1 MIHYASGSGA
11 PWNHFLN
18 LFQMKGSGFPLAI
31 AAATLPAALT
41 FYLRWNDIYGDTD
54 ILVDN
59 TAWGGFSFLVGFLV
73 VFRTSQAYNRFWDG
87 CTFMHRLQ
95 AEWLDAC
102 SATIA
107 FTKHSSVEA
116 IVVTEFKHLV
126 VRLFSLLHM
135 FALAYIE
142 GCDDLEEIAAHD
154 LELIDPDG
162 LDQDTWNYVRQCR
175 SSAGRVTMVFQWIQA
190 AIVENISTGVL
201 SIPAPILSRVF
212 QELANG
218 MVALHDAHKISA
230 IPFPFPYAQTCDA
243 LLVTHSCVTP
253 FVTCS
258 KMSDPYW
265 ACLMA
270 FIQVFILWS
279 LNYIAVEIE
288 HPFGGDPND
297 IDSTTLQLDMNLNL
311 LLLLH
316 PACDRTPVLSSKAK
330 IQGLVKMGRAASHGL
345 QEELR
350 TYNEVLTRPRAS
362 KDLRGS
368 RLSGA
373 SFFSFRPGDRSS
385 TVTKNTVNSDDS
397 DSPRASASMTPGGS
411 WRRHTSTASGV
422 VERRESTGRATTT
435 SSYSSSPSSSRQ
447 TRKSSQPNGFHQSS
461 TRPRPSVMQIVGHA
475 LAPRE
480 AKFARSRIAG
490 AGFDAFWD
498 LCEEAGDNEEVP
510 RGSQRG
516 SLAVPPLQM
525 PPPRAMPQGG
535 EDGGCE
541 GEWRWGGGAGQQSSG
556 SRPPRPPGGAGNSCS
571 ADHAPAAPPRGQQRE
586 AVGSAAQS
594 QAGSSPAVSARSAR
608 GPEDRLP
615 PPPRARRP
623 GHGAPSF
630 HRMPGDH
637 DPEPQSPPQADLQA
651 LVPCGSSDGSGASAP
666 APTMP
671 RLQLQSV
678 AAHVESSPW
687 SFHHQTETISRGS
700 SVVSKDVTLP
710 LP

>member
-1 MIHYASGSGA
+1 MIHYSSGSGA
-11 PWNHFLN
+11 PWNHVLN

-31 AAATLPAALT
+31 TCAIVPAGVTL
-41 FYLRWNDIYGDTD
+41 YLSWIDMYGDDD

-107 FTKHSSVEA
+107 FTRHSRVDPK
-116 IVVTEFKHLV
+116 IVKDFKHLT

-142 GCDDLEEIAAHD
+142 GCEELEDVAAHD

-162 LDQDTWNYVRQCR
+162 IDEDTWNYVRQCR
-175 SSAGRVTMVFQWIQA
+175 SSAGRVTLVFEWLQCV
-190 AIVENISTGVL
+190 IVENIKTGVL
-201 SIPAPILSRVF
+201 DIPPPILSRVF
-212 QELANG
+212 QQLANG
-218 MVALHDAHKISA
+218 MVALHDAHKISS

-243 LLVTHSCVTP
+243 MLVMHLCVTP
-253 FVTCS
+253 FVTSS
-258 KMSDPYW
+258 KMSDPWW
-265 ACLMA
+265 ACLLA

-297 IDSTTLQLDMNLNL
+297 IDSTGLQLDMNFNL
-311 LLLLH
+311 LILLH
-316 PACDRTPVLSSKAK
+316 PACERTPTLSSRAK
-330 IQGLVKMGRAASHGL
+330 IHGLVKLGRGASQGL
-345 QEELR
+345 DAGMR
-350 TYNEVLTRPRAS
+350 TYNQVLS
-362 KDLRGS
+362 KEFVDADELQ
-368 RLSGA
+368 
-373 SFFSFRPGDRSS
+373 PGES
-385 TVTKNTVNSDDS
+385 
-397 DSPRASASMTPGGS
+397 SPRASA
-411 WRRHTSTASGV
+411 AS
-422 VERRESTGRATTT
+422 A
-435 SSYSSSPSSSRQ
+435 SSPSKGRQSVDRSPAETSHNGHQRSS
-447 TRKSSQPNGFHQSS
+447 KIMAPSFDDFWNAE
-461 TRPRPSVMQIVGHA
+461 PRDGPE
-475 LAPRE
+475 R
-480 AKFARSRIAG
+480 
-490 AGFDAFWD
+490 
-498 LCEEAGDNEEVP
+498 
-510 RGSQRG
+510 
-516 SLAVPPLQM
+516 
-525 PPPRAMPQGG
+525 PPPRGDDAPC
-535 EDGGCE
+535 DP
-541 GEWRWGGGAGQQSSG
+541 GQRHGSG
-556 SRPPRPPGGAGNSCS
+556 RPPVAPQAPGSQ
-571 ADHAPAAPPRGQQRE
+571 APPVRLMSGPRLSGM
-586 AVGSAAQS
+586 AIGSAAQS
-594 QAGSSPAVSARSAR
+594 QAASSPAVSARSTRAEH
-608 GPEDRLP
+608 GTLRLDS
-615 PPPRARRP
+615 
-623 GHGAPSF
+623 GVGVAPSCY
-630 HRMPGDH
+630 RMQGDH

>member
-1 MIHYASGSGA
+1 MIHYSSGSGA

-556 SRPPRPPGGAGNSCS
+556 SGLQGEQATAAPPTTPRRRPRGGNSGRRWARPRSRRLGPRLPCPRAPPGGRRTGCLPRRAPDDQAMARRRFTGCLGTTTRSRSRPRRRTCSCS
-571 ADHAPAAPPRGQQRE
+571 RAPPRRTPR
-586 AVGSAAQS
+586 
-594 QAGSSPAVSARSAR
+594 QAWTRTTTWSLRRRGPRSPAGTACRPSARPLC
-608 GPEDRLP
+608 GT
-615 PPPRARRP
+615 PRW
-623 GHGAPSF
+623 
-630 HRMPGDH
+630 
-637 DPEPQSPPQADLQA
+637 ELE
-651 LVPCGSSDGSGASAP
+651 
-666 APTMP
+666 
-671 RLQLQSV
+671 
-678 AAHVESSPW
+678 AA
-687 SFHHQTETISRGS
+687 
-700 SVVSKDVTLP
+700 
-710 LP
+710 